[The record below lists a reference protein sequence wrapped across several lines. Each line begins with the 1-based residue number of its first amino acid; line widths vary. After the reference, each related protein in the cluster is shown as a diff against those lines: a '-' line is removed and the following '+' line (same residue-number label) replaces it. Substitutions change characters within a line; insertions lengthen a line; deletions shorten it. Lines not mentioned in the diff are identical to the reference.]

1 MKRTKTMIYTPSAEA
16 DELFLYAINNGGLYR
31 RMTENVLNNL
41 EKKIKKGIYDRE
53 KAIDLWYYVATE
65 ASNKYN
71 EDFGYRFKVAERFT
85 VAVDLAE
92 YYENQILFYD
102 MEN

>member
-1 MKRTKTMIYTPSAEA
+1 MKRTKTMIYTPSEEA
-16 DELFLYAINNGGLYR
+16 DELFLYAVNNGSLYR
-31 RMTENVLNNL
+31 RMVENILDNL
-41 EKKIKKGIYDRE
+41 EKKIKKGIYDKE

-71 EDFGYRFKVAERFT
+71 EDFGQRFTVKQRFT

-92 YYENQILFYD
+92 YYESQVLFYD
-102 MEN
+102 L

>member
-1 MKRTKTMIYTPSAEA
+1 MKRTKTMIYNPTEESK
-16 DELFLYAINNGGLYR
+16 ELFLYAINNHSLYY
-31 RMTENVLNNL
+31 RMIKNVLDNL
-41 EKKIKKGIYDRE
+41 EKKIKKGIYDKE

-71 EDFGYRFKVAERFT
+71 EDFGYRFKVADRFT

-92 YYENQILFYD
+92 HYEEEILFYD
-102 MEN
+102 M